1 MQEFD
6 ALIVITGKDYDRVH
20 KNYPRLF
27 KYLPAR
33 DIIFIG
39 NEEVAERLEIR
50 IRICFD
56 HDIFKNKTAVAA
68 LAQLAA
74 LLAPA

>member
-39 NEEVAERLEIR
+39 NDEVAERLER
-50 IRICFD
+50 D
-56 HDIFKNKTAVAA
+56 SAA
-68 LAQLAA
+68 GLAA
-74 LLAPA
+74 PNARFMDENDVLPFEEIDAVM